1 MVAENLTLKTERQDI
16 MNTEEKITKLKELK
30 TLYLN
35 QNLVLDD
42 NENPSEENQEIIDVI
57 NTSIRSI
64 RALDYL
70 IDDLMLER
78 DRCTD
83 MGLYERETG
92 IIFAIE
98 KLKERSVN
106 AC

>member
-1 MVAENLTLKTERQDI
+1 
-16 MNTEEKITKLKELK
+16 MNTEEKIEKLKELK
-30 TLYLN
+30 TIYLN

-42 NENPSEENQEIIDVI
+42 NGNPSEENQEIIDVV

-64 RALDYL
+64 QALDSRISKGNLLIVSDYL

-92 IIFAIE
+92 ILFAIE

-106 AC
+106 